1 MNILILE
8 GSKHWTGGAK
18 RAFLLSKELKKQGYN
33 VIIVSPPRALL
44 GEKCALEGMTV
55 YTFMPI
61 GGMGI
66 FSFLKILKIIKTHN
80 VSLVDIHSS
89 VFYRTGGLAGR
100 ITGAKVVFTRNVAF
114 RKNSLKKIINRMM
127 YVLADKIIT
136 VSEQIKA
143 DLVSDFS
150 LNSKKVE
157 VIVDGIDV
165 NELVVSQEET
175 QRVKKE
181 FNIGSEPVIG
191 VITRMDKTKGHKF
204 LIEGI
209 PKVLAKAPSVKFIIT
224 GTGKLSGEIREYAD
238 LLNLGKNVIF
248 TGFRD
253 DIPAILSA
261 VNLTVMPSYNEGLG
275 MCILESLAAE
285 KPVVAVNTG
294 GIPEVVINDYDGLL
308 VNSCTAED
316 LAGGILKI
324 LNLDLRKLGENGK
337 KLILNKF
344 SIEIMAKR
352 TVEVYKDLLK

>member
-18 RAFLLSKELKKQGYN
+18 RAFLLIKELKKQGHN
-33 VIIVSPPRALL
+33 IIVVSPPRALL
-44 GEKCALEGMTV
+44 GEKCALEGLAV

-66 FSFLKILKIIKTHN
+66 FSFLKILKILKTHKI
-80 VSLVDIHSS
+80 SIVDIHSS
-89 VFYRTGGLAGR
+89 VFYRTGGLAGK

-114 RKNSLKKIINRMM
+114 RKNSLKKVINRAM
-127 YVLADKIIT
+127 YALADRIIT

-150 LNSKKVE
+150 LDSKKVE

-165 NELVVSQEET
+165 NELTVTPDET
-175 QRVKKE
+175 ERVKKE

-209 PKVLAKAPSVKFIIT
+209 PKVISKAPSIKFIIT
-224 GTGKLSGEIREYAD
+224 GIGKLAGEIKNYAD
-238 LLNLGKNVIF
+238 SLNLGNNVIF
-248 TGFRD
+248 TGFRN
-253 DIPAILSA
+253 DIPAILSV

-275 MCILESLAAE
+275 MCILESLAAG

-294 GIPEVVINDYDGLL
+294 GIPEVVINEYDGIL

-316 LAGGILKI
+316 LSSGIIKI
-324 LNLDLRKLGENGK
+324 LNSDLKKLGENGK
-337 KLILNKF
+337 KLILGKF
-344 SIEIMAKR
+344 SIEKMGRSTIG
-352 TVEVYKDLLK
+352 VYEELMS